1 MTGNLV
7 VFAIDNGHD
16 LHTMAKFLR
25 HVDTKR
31 ALMELSYF
39 KQAIGFFEGKYEHS
53 FIMLEKDFEEFVKP
67 LGFVKG
73 QKSFL
78 CIPDVGECS
87 LKYQDGVEVIIGSL
101 FIMGLK
107 HAASNGNWT
116 YLPEDDIYWVVI

>member
-25 HVDTKR
+25 HVDTQR
-31 ALMELSYF
+31 ALSKLTFF

-67 LGFVKG
+67 LDFVKG
-73 QKSFL
+73 QKCFL
-78 CIPDVGECS
+78 YIPPKGECS
-87 LKYQDGVEVIIGSL
+87 LKYQDNMEVMLGFL
-101 FIMGLK
+101 YYKDFLN
-107 HAASNGNWT
+107 ASMYDSWT
-116 YLPEDDIYWVVI
+116 YVIEDDIYWVVV